1 MKISPAIF
9 LYKVHPP
16 ERPVISPLI
25 PGQHEILI
33 KVETLLFFWGIK
45 EGSFSLGWTFRSNKR
60 LKKSSACG
68 GLSPTQLVIS
78 FVLVEDRSRK
88 INLAQPHRV
97 VNALQGWDF
106 GHFQGFQPNSLS
118 QLQNWHQS
126 DLHHVII
133 FMSHSMNGCH
143 QVSVSF

>member
-33 KVETLLFFWGIK
+33 KVEPVQFFWGIK

-60 LKKSSACG
+60 QKKISACG

-78 FVLVEDRSRK
+78 FVLVEDRSLK

-106 GHFQGFQPNSLS
+106 GHFRGFQPNSFL
-118 QLQNWHQS
+118 NYKIGNNH
-126 DLHHVII
+126 II
-133 FMSHSMNGCH
+133 SMTLYHIYVCSKIINIESRI
-143 QVSVSF
+143 Q